1 MRQATLVPLLALVLA
16 LLFVLPVVVLVIQ
29 AGAPGWRFPQ
39 LFPEIGADALLLIL
53 QRPEP
58 FVRALVS
65 SLAYSLATVALTLAM
80 TISPA
85 KILAFH
91 RFRGKNL
98 LEGLLLLPALVPA
111 MTFAMGLHFMFIKIG
126 LADTAAGVI
135 LVLAMTSY
143 PYMLRAL
150 TTGYVHMGPEY
161 GICARNLGAT
171 AWSAFWKVEAPLL
184 LPAMAAGGSVVFLVA
199 FSEYFLVY
207 LIGGGTVPSFT
218 GYLFPLV
225 TSSNRSLGAVVT
237 LVFLSVPVVLF
248 VVLEMTLA
256 AYHRK
261 RRWTG

>member
-1 MRQATLVPLLALVLA
+1 MRHALLVPLLALVLA
-16 LLFVLPVVVLVIQ
+16 LLFILPVMVLVIQ

-39 LFPEIGADALLLIL
+39 LLPDVGTDALDLLL

-58 FVRALVS
+58 FLRALFS
-65 SLAYSLATVALTLAM
+65 SLAYSLATTAVTLAM
-80 TISPA
+80 TVSPA
-85 KILAFH
+85 RVLAFG
-91 RFRGKNL
+91 RFKGRNL

-126 LADTAAGVI
+126 LADTAPGVV

-150 TTGYVHMGPEY
+150 TTGYGHMGPDY
-161 GICARNLGAT
+161 GICARNLGAS
-171 AWSAFWKVEAPLL
+171 AWKVFWKVEAPLL

-225 TSSNRSLGAVVT
+225 TSSNRGLGAVTT
-237 LVFLSVPVVLF
+237 LVFVTVPVVLF
-248 VVLEMTLA
+248 VLLEVGLGT
-256 AYHRK
+256 YHRK
-261 RRWTG
+261 RRMG